1 MLTIESFCNSILGT
15 TYAKVLRSI
24 KKDDYLEFE
33 IPKKNG
39 CRKLCY
45 LRRDAPLWTIQ
56 HSLLTNFLDKQPLP
70 VCVKGFVKGESYVS
84 FLSEHIGAQ
93 YFLRLDISNFFPS
106 ITTQQV
112 KKGLSRYLLCESD
125 EDKEK
130 VLDLVADIVTVEDRL
145 PQGACTSPA
154 VSNLIMCEI
163 DQRITKY
170 CQLFNI
176 RYTRYADDL
185 LFSSSSFDFATNRW
199 FIRKIKLILKT
210 YGLLLNYSK
219 QKFGKKQLILNGY
232 VISRD
237 EIRLSRN
244 RLCDIRHVL
253 SFSHNHYSIANN
265 DEETFLKMA
274 NSLSLK
280 HRDLAIYPFN
290 SLFQFVQYLCGY
302 RAFLISITDSYV
314 STPFQKDLQ
323 RLIRRIEREVMHLV

>member
-145 PQGACTSPA
+145 PQGACTSQA
-154 VSNLIMCEI
+154 V
-163 DQRITKY
+163 
-170 CQLFNI
+170 
-176 RYTRYADDL
+176 
-185 LFSSSSFDFATNRW
+185 
-199 FIRKIKLILKT
+199 
-210 YGLLLNYSK
+210 
-219 QKFGKKQLILNGY
+219 
-232 VISRD
+232 
-237 EIRLSRN
+237 
-244 RLCDIRHVL
+244 
-253 SFSHNHYSIANN
+253 
-265 DEETFLKMA
+265 
-274 NSLSLK
+274 
-280 HRDLAIYPFN
+280 
-290 SLFQFVQYLCGY
+290 
-302 RAFLISITDSYV
+302 
-314 STPFQKDLQ
+314 
-323 RLIRRIEREVMHLV
+323 